1 MQSLEAAL
9 ESARAVDPRFT
20 TVRATIRDWSHF
32 RRIAEIQSLGWS
44 GDEEEEEGEERLT
57 LLWIDG
63 TGRAREELDSGW
75 VLQRRELEEVGNWP
89 LFDPS
94 WLFDANPAPVGERE
108 VAGRAGIV
116 VQADKAAGFLL
127 PYSNRC
133 TAVVDRERGLVL
145 SAEAS
150 LDDELLM
157 VEELVE
163 IAFDEPFD
171 PAIFKGEKR
180 PEPRL

>member
-1 MQSLEAAL
+1 M
-9 ESARAVDPRFT
+9 
-20 TVRATIRDWSHF
+20 
-32 RRIAEIQSLGWS
+32 
-44 GDEEEEEGEERLT
+44 T
-57 LLWIDG
+57 LLWIDA

-75 VLQRRELEEVGNWP
+75 VLQRNELEEAGNWP

-94 WLFDANPAPVGERE
+94 WLFSANPVPIGERE

-116 VQADKAAGFLL
+116 VRADEAAGFLL
-127 PYSNRC
+127 PNSNRC
-133 TAVVDRERGLVL
+133 VAVVDRERGLIL
-145 SAEAS
+145 SAEAW

-163 IAFDEPFD
+163 IAFDEPLD
-171 PAIFKGEKR
+171 PRLFEGEKR